1 MWLFLA
7 VTIAICVPSFRAW
20 MEILFAELTVI
31 FFNSL
36 LPISICVSMIFA
48 TTLYLHFVVF
58 HAPNALR
65 LVPRMP
71 KSLIATRSGKY
82 LLLLSACPGLYAWT
96 LQSSSGFITSL
107 PRKLAANSTVP
118 LDFSHLDKNLTMCPY
133 SKKTECI
140 ENPWRFPELGRYT
153 KGPGVCVGL
162 DAVPFNF
169 TSSAAAFPT
178 RYTPIR
184 AKDALQSGYQNKF
197 SQWSVANREGFEV
210 DCPLLYNQTIAKGQ
224 DYLCCTESQY
234 KGLQTQ
240 VRMIPGLCTSCKVNL
255 RNIWCQYACNPSN
268 SEFVEPKFVRLPPP
282 ENDAKPAV
290 PFLEQVTYY
299 VGADWVRDLYDYCKK
314 DSSFSFMCN
323 PNEGCK
329 DGFGLLKFMGQYKFG
344 SIGSP
349 GQIDFKSMEQMTD
362 NQVKENIC
370 PCVGKKSNCTAPLDH
385 RLQSCTN
392 VCGSLCAVQPN
403 TVRTYNQACYNPN
416 ATIGSASNGSSLP
429 GIDAV
434 RENAKW
440 ASLLNML
447 RKNLKGRRFGGLNLF
462 LIIFGI
468 IGGVCCIAV
477 YLYVILFSQKAQPS
491 LDNTLMRWSL
501 YSNAAVDE
509 KVLSKT
515 DHFLMRW
522 MKIWGLLVSTRPWIV
537 IFAMLA
543 VYVLCAVGLYRV
555 QVETDPVKLW
565 VSESNQ
571 AYKERD
577 RYGRMFMPF
586 YRTEQVL
593 MVPKDGG
600 IVGREEY
607 IKESIRIQEIVA
619 SVTSIPAA
627 QSSKPRIDLKDI
639 CWKATGTDCT
649 VQSITQYFQNSMLHF
664 RFYQKHGLAMQHFTN
679 CLNSPA
685 NDDIRVCGQLQSRAT
700 ATNDSIPRS
709 MQYCPCLSS
718 FGAPMNLYN
727 VYLGGYPSA
736 AESNSTLYLKSKAIV
751 STALVYNYQ
760 MPSQNG
766 PAVSWERSFIKRMK
780 LEAAS
785 NSLFNIYFMAEISV
799 QDEISAESTGD
810 ALPAVLSYL
819 LMIVYVCLGIN
830 RWNLNRK
837 FFIVS
842 KITVGFLG
850 IFCIVMAVTAT
861 MGFFSWCG
869 VKLQLVIIEV
879 VPFLSLAI
887 GVDNIFLLVHA
898 IDEQQHVLRQGEPRL
913 FFDMVHEEDVTRRN
927 QKIVGMATRLVSEG
941 LQTIGPSIAVASMAE
956 ATAFAL
962 GCISSMP
969 AVRYFA
975 AFSSLAVLVNFFF
988 QMTFLVAVITLDKRR
1003 ELSGTYDILCCFFRD
1018 RGRHYLPQIFY
1029 LRNNETDGS
1038 STFEDE
1044 MYPYDS
1050 DLKTPQDEVV
1060 VAAGALSGA
1069 SSEPQRQKL
1078 HFFDYCIELYA
1089 CFLMH
1094 RVVKLVVLVLF
1105 FLWTLFSI
1113 ASMEKIELGLP
1124 QAESMPSNSYMTKYF
1139 DAINFYLQTGP
1150 PIFFVVEGG
1159 YKRNPLAFDISN
1171 PTTQSKFCRSRD
1183 FCNEY
1188 SIPKI
1193 IDALANEGD
1202 KSITHISPG
1211 TTYSWEDDFWGFV
1224 SPDTDCCR
1232 QNSNGEYMPIQSDN
1246 PKYKLQRS
1254 RARSCLPTSSR
1265 VPPIPK
1271 ESYMSL
1277 FSIFATAS
1285 AGSEC
1290 SYGGGSIYRG
1300 QFSLDQHPVPVLNGS
1315 QPLIIVNKTSYG
1327 DALTAASYMVIST
1340 ANPTQQSYIDSYK
1353 QARAI
1358 AEWISEATGIDV
1370 WAYANTFVYFDQYL
1384 TIERDAFLFVG
1395 FALGAIFIL
1404 YMIYF
1409 GFRPAYPLVITGI
1422 ALNMVI
1428 QVMGMMHALDIMLNG
1443 LSLVNLIIAA
1453 GISVEFSAHFVRV
1466 FAKMKPTIQS
1476 GDERAKAAFRR
1487 VLVSILFGITITK
1500 IIGLSALM
1508 LADSRIFQKYYFRMY
1523 MAVVI
1528 SGVLNGTVFLPVIL
1542 SIGADIKQIYVQKDG
1557 KKMDQK
1563 TTMYG
1568 SRPSVNVMG
1577 TSSSAAALSST
1588 SYLADSRL
1596 EFDPEAS
1603 MTKSVK

>member
-7 VTIAICVPSFRAW
+7 VTIAICLPSFRAW
-20 MEILFAELTVI
+20 MEVLFAKLAVV

-36 LPISICVSMIFA
+36 LPISIAVALIFIA
-48 TTLYLHFVVF
+48 ALYLHFVVF
-58 HAPNALR
+58 HAPKILR
-65 LVPRMP
+65 VSKPVI
-71 KSLIATRSGKY
+71 STRLWKY
-82 LLLLSACPGLYAWT
+82 LLLISACPGLYAWT
-96 LQSSSGFITSL
+96 LQSPRGFITSL
-107 PRKLAANSTVP
+107 QRKLTSNSTIP
-118 LDFSHLDKNLTMCPY
+118 LDLAHLRQYLTMCPY
-133 SKKTECI
+133 SKKKECI
-140 ENPWRFPELGRYT
+140 ENPWRFPELGQYT
-153 KGPGVCVGL
+153 KGPGICVGL
-162 DAVPFNF
+162 DAVTVKF
-169 TSSAAAFPT
+169 TSSVAALPT
-178 RYTPIR
+178 RYTPIK
-184 AKDALQSGYQNKF
+184 AKDAILRGYQNKF
-197 SQWSVANREGFEV
+197 SQWSVSNREQFEV

-234 KGLQTQ
+234 KGLQSQ

-255 RNIWCQYACNPSN
+255 RNVWCQYTCNPSN
-268 SEFVEPKFVRLPPP
+268 SEFIEPKYIRLSSP
-282 ENDAKPAV
+282 EDDAKPVV
-290 PFLEQVTYY
+290 PFFEQVTYY
-299 VGADWVRDLYDYCKK
+299 AGADWIRDLYDYCKK
-314 DSSFSFMCN
+314 DASLVFLCN
-323 PNEGCK
+323 PNEGCT

-349 GQIDFKSMEQMTD
+349 GQIDFKTMEQMKEQ
-362 NQVKENIC
+362 QVKDDIC
-370 PCVGKKSNCTAPLDH
+370 PCVGKKDNCTAPLNH
-385 RLQSCTN
+385 RLQSCAN
-392 VCGSLCAVQPN
+392 VCGSLCGVQPN
-403 TVRTYNQACYNPN
+403 AVRRYHEACYNPN
-416 ATIGSASNGSSLP
+416 VTFASLPARDSLP
-429 GIDAV
+429 GVDAPP
-434 RENAKW
+434 ENAKW
-440 ASLLNML
+440 APILNML
-447 RKNLKGRRFGGLNLF
+447 RKNLEGKMFGGLNLF

-468 IGGVCCIAV
+468 IAGVCCIAV
-477 YLYVILFSQKAQPS
+477 YLYVMIFRQKPQPS
-491 LDNTLMRWSL
+491 VDGNFTRWSI

-509 KVLSKT
+509 KVLSAT

-537 IFAMLA
+537 IFVMLA
-543 VYVLCAVGLYRV
+543 VYTICAIGLYRV

-577 RYGRMFMPF
+577 RYGKMFMPF

-600 IVGREEY
+600 IIGREEY
-607 IKESIRIQEIVA
+607 IKESIRIQEVVA
-619 SVTSIPAA
+619 SITSTPPPNSAK
-627 QSSKPRIDLKDI
+627 SRVFLKDI

-664 RFYQKHGLAMQHFTN
+664 RFYEKHGLVMQHFTN

-685 NDDIRVCGQLQSRAT
+685 NDDVRVCNKLQSSA
-700 ATNDSIPRS
+700 AALNESIPRS

-727 VYLGGYPSA
+727 VYLGGYPLA
-736 AESNSTLYLKSKAIV
+736 AETNSTLYLESEAFV
-751 STALVYNYQ
+751 STTLVYNYQ
-760 MPSQNG
+760 NPSQNE
-766 PAVSWERSFIKRMK
+766 PAMRWERSFIERMK

-799 QDEISAESTGD
+799 QDEISKESTGD

-830 RWNLNRK
+830 RWNLNRQ

-842 KITVGFLG
+842 KITVAFLG
-850 IFCIVMAVTAT
+850 ISCIILAVTAT

-898 IDEQQHVLRQGEPRL
+898 VDEQQHVLRQGEPRL

-927 QKIVGMATRLVSEG
+927 QKVVGMATRLVSEG

-956 ATAFAL
+956 ATSFAL

-1003 ELSGTYDILCCFFRD
+1003 ELSGTYDLLCCIFRD
-1018 RGRHYLPQIFY
+1018 RGRRFLPQIFY
-1029 LRNNETDGS
+1029 LRSNETDGS
-1038 STFEDE
+1038 SMLEDE
-1044 MYPYDS
+1044 IYPYDS

-1060 VAAGALSGA
+1060 VAAGALSGT
-1069 SSEPQRQKL
+1069 SSELQHQKM
-1078 HFFDYCIELYA
+1078 HFFDRCIELYA
-1089 CFLMH
+1089 CFLLH

-1105 FLWTLFSI
+1105 MLWTLFSI
-1113 ASMEKIELGLP
+1113 ASMEKIKLGLP
-1124 QAESMPSNSYMTKYF
+1124 QAESMPSKSYMTKYF
-1139 DAINFYLQTGP
+1139 DAIKVYLQTGP

-1159 YKRNPLAFDISN
+1159 YKRNPSAFDFSKPSI
-1171 PTTQSKFCRSRD
+1171 QAKFCRSRD
-1183 FCNEY
+1183 FCSEY

-1193 IDALANEGD
+1193 IDALANEAD

-1224 SPDTDCCR
+1224 SSDTDCCR
-1232 QNSNGEYMPIQSDN
+1232 LNARGEYMPIQADN
-1246 PKYKLQRS
+1246 AAYKLERS
-1254 RARSCLPTSSR
+1254 RARTCLPSSSH

-1271 ESYMSL
+1271 ESFMSL

-1285 AGSEC
+1285 AGSAC

-1300 QFSLDQHPVPVLNGS
+1300 QFSFDQHPVPVLNGS
-1315 QPLIIVNKTSYG
+1315 HAPIIVNKTSYG
-1327 DALTAASYMVIST
+1327 DALTAVSYMVTST

-1358 AEWISEATGIDV
+1358 ADWISKETGIDV

-1384 TIERDAFLFVG
+1384 TIERDALLFVG
-1395 FALGAIFIL
+1395 LALGAIFIL
-1404 YMIYF
+1404 YMVYF
-1409 GFRPAYPLVITGI
+1409 GFRPAYPLIITGI

-1428 QVMGMMHALDIMLNG
+1428 QVMGMMPALDIMLNG

-1523 MAVVI
+1523 MAVVV
-1528 SGVLNGTVFLPVIL
+1528 SGVLNGTVLLPVLL
-1542 SIGADIKQIYVQKDG
+1542 SIGADIKQLFAHKDG
-1557 KKMDQK
+1557 KKADHK
-1563 TTMYG
+1563 TNMYS
-1568 SRPSVNVMG
+1568 SRPSMNAVG
-1577 TSSSAAALSST
+1577 TSSSRLAALSST
-1588 SYLADSRL
+1588 SYLAESRL

-1603 MTKSVK
+1603 MSKSTK